1 MKDYTIRFTEE
12 NNKVKALIDYLKSLE
27 FVELSSGA
35 DWWDE
40 ISEKNK
46 ASIKR
51 GLDDLK
57 NGKTFTDD
65 DVRTSIRKQISRA
78 KSS

>member
-65 DVRTSIRKQISRA
+65 DVRTSIRKQISSA